1 MSSVDKCHLPVQH
14 DTALF
19 DMANHG
25 MIVSRVDQQ
34 HRADG
39 LPKSEKTYIARAEWA
54 LAIVDDVGFVLIERR
69 NAQLSAPLHV

>member
-39 LPKSEKTYIARAEWA
+39 L
-54 LAIVDDVGFVLIERR
+54 R
-69 NAQLSAPLHV
+69 NLRKLT